1 MLIKEKVKW
10 LVNSK
15 NKKVED
21 FFSNTKRKDIR
32 KLFKQL
38 DENNISY

>member
-21 FFSNTKRKDIR
+21 FFSSTKRRNIR
-32 KLFKQL
+32 KLLIQL